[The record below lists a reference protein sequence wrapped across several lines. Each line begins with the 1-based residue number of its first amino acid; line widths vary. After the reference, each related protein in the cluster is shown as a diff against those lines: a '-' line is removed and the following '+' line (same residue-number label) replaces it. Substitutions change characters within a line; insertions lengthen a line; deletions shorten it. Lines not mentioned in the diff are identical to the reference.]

1 MDKVNSKAQAAIIKE
16 TSTTLL
22 EYVGGIMYLRLKE
35 GAEFSLETTKKQ
47 YSVQDELTGTDNYGV
62 LVDATHHVSMSK
74 ESREFMAAYINP
86 RRKATALLTRYNLAT
101 LILANFYMK
110 FNRPNIPTKLF
121 NHEDEA
127 IAWLKHML
135 ENH

>member
-1 MDKVNSKAQAAIIKE
+1 MNMANGTAQSAVVKE
-16 TSTTLL
+16 ISTTRL
-22 EYVGGIMYLRLKE
+22 EYVDGIMHLRLKE
-35 GAEFSLETTKKQ
+35 GAEFNLETTKEQ
-47 YSVQDELTGTDNYGV
+47 YAAQDELTGTDDYAV

-74 ESREFMAAYINP
+74 ESREFMAAYVNP

-110 FNRPNIPTKLF
+110 FNQPKTPTKLF

-127 IAWLKHML
+127 IAWLKQML
-135 ENH
+135 NK